1 MKKPKFVFILILLL
15 LSACGGAAAEPQP
28 TEEPT
33 PIPPTE
39 TPEPTNTPEPT
50 ATAVPTISPTFLNRL
65 DAFLTDAGT
74 LDAATAQGVNYPT
87 YSDLLTSASGSY
99 ALVAETW
106 PESLDDAPLRM
117 FEEAF
122 TGWNLVKDL
131 WGLKLDDYDNPLEP
145 DINGYQLFID
155 YAGDAAVT
163 DVHPDTYIVEEY
175 RGKTFLPFDENI
187 SVLMALAGDQFQEGR
202 TAVLQATE

>member
-1 MKKPKFVFILILLL
+1 MKKSIYVLALALLL
-15 LSACGGAAAEPQP
+15 LSACGGAAEPPPP

-33 PIPPTE
+33 PVPPTE

-50 ATAVPTISPTFLNRL
+50 ATAVPTISPTFLTRL

-74 LDAATAQGVNYPT
+74 LESATAQGVNYPT

-106 PESLDDAPLRM
+106 PESLDDAPLQL

-122 TGWNLVKDL
+122 IGWNLVKDL

-145 DINGYQLFID
+145 DINGYQLFVD
-155 YAGDAAVT
+155 YAGDSLVT
-163 DVHPDTYIVEEY
+163 DVHPDNFIVADY

-187 SVLMALAGDQFQEGR
+187 GVLMTLAGDQFQEGR
-202 TAVLQATE
+202 TAILQATE